1 MAFLLT
7 LVAHLV
13 LDLHNCFT
21 QHVEVRLVCAEPKHN
36 QVCVC
41 SVNAVTDVWVVALLG
56 TLGTDKV
63 ENFVLSFA
71 RNEGI

>member
-1 MAFLLT
+1 M
-7 LVAHLV
+7 
-13 LDLHNCFT
+13 
-21 QHVEVRLVCAEPKHN
+21 RLVRAEPEHN
-36 QVCVC
+36 QVRVC